1 MQDIFLSRQKDGGR
15 LYRNLG
21 GFQFYDATEE
31 AGILSDG
38 MWSTGVSF
46 IDINNDGW
54 LDLYVCGFD
63 CPNKLYIND
72 KGTFI
77 ESAKEY
83 GLDYKGASVSMSFS
97 DFDRDGDIDAY
108 LLTNRLESTDLT
120 AKAKIINDKNRPL
133 RVHPDSRELG
143 YFVRP
148 PGRVPILINAGQY
161 DYLYRND
168 GGHFV
173 DVTTESGIGKN
184 PCMWLMITWGQII
197 YFRIWELIQVAQS
210 DLLMLQIRRYRIL
223 HGFLWALTIVI
234 LIMMVR
240 WI

>member
-1 MQDIFLSRQKDGGR
+1 MINSGSELKKIIYLILIILFGCNSLPNSKSESKITVSPEVKKRVEELIKNNIVAAAEIFNQPSLNKDSEQKFIHRDSIITGINFKNIWNPDPVYEAQLGNSFIAAGVAIGDYNNDGLQDIFLSRQKDGGR

-77 ESAKEY
+77 
-83 GLDYKGASVSMSFS
+83 
-97 DFDRDGDIDAY
+97 
-108 LLTNRLESTDLT
+108 
-120 AKAKIINDKNRPL
+120 
-133 RVHPDSRELG
+133 
-143 YFVRP
+143 
-148 PGRVPILINAGQY
+148 
-161 DYLYRND
+161 
-168 GGHFV
+168 
-173 DVTTESGIGKN
+173 
-184 PCMWLMITWGQII
+184 
-197 YFRIWELIQVAQS
+197 
-210 DLLMLQIRRYRIL
+210 
-223 HGFLWALTIVI
+223 
-234 LIMMVR
+234 
-240 WI
+240 